1 MNRSPL
7 VVAVALL
14 APLTACATLAPF
26 RDDIANTNAALGL
39 VLIVVG
45 VAATGHRVAGLAA
58 SVSSAV
64 WFDFFLTEPY
74 QRFTIADRDD
84 IETAVLLTVVGLG
97 VTEIALW
104 GRRQQARA
112 SSRAGY
118 LDGVVSAARIVATA
132 GASATI
138 VADHVA
144 RQITDV
150 LDIDGCRFDPAPG
163 NGTLPRL
170 NHDGTVTR
178 HGYAVDV
185 DRDGLPVDDEIELV
199 VESGGVV
206 RGRFLLT
213 AATAVSRP
221 DLERRLVAVI
231 LAHQVAVVLGG
242 PATGRNGRPHAWPG
256 P

>member
-7 VVAVALL
+7 IVAVALL
-14 APLTACATLAPF
+14 APLVACAAVTPF

-45 VAATGHRVAGLAA
+45 VASTGQRAAGVIAA
-58 SVSSAV
+58 LSSAV

-118 LDGVVSAARIVATA
+118 LDGVVSAARIVAT
-132 GASATI
+132 GSASATV
-138 VADHVA
+138 VAGHVA
-144 RQITDV
+144 RQIADV
-150 LDIDGCRFDPAPG
+150 LDIDGCRFDPSPG
-163 NGTLPRL
+163 HGTLPRL
-170 NHDGTVTR
+170 GRDGSVTR
-178 HGYAVDV
+178 HGHAVDV
-185 DRDGLPVDDEIELV
+185 DRDGLPVDDEIELLI
-199 VESGGVV
+199 ESGGVV

-221 DLERRLVAVI
+221 DLERRIVAVA
-231 LAHQVAVVLGG
+231 LAQQAGAALSTPAAGQG
-242 PATGRNGRPHAWPG
+242 PPPTP
-256 P
+256 